1 MIRTTRL
8 ASLAAATVAAGSLLL
23 AAPADAGIIAYEGFD
38 YEPGTV
44 IGQDGGLGWGDVWQ
58 AEQFGSDADVTASAT
73 LEYEDALGQ
82 SLPVEGL
89 GVVIPRVSRGAGRDL
104 ANPVSSGVVWASF
117 LMHPTYDLTPEMED
131 TGEVDDEGNPILEP
145 TGEQILTVQRLH
157 VELGSL
163 QVGKFSNV
171 DEYGLVF
178 GSASDYSDV
187 VGWPDETNFFVV
199 RFDIGETSDDG
210 RIDLFMNP
218 NLGGDNEPS
227 LGDAD
232 ATLTGL
238 NSANMTLDRVNLI
251 AQAGVQVPESRG
263 YFDEIRVADNYHDV
277 TTFIPEPGSLALLG
291 VGLGLLAVRRR
302 KQA

>member
-23 AAPADAGIIAYEGFD
+23 AAPAEASLIAYEGFD
-38 YEPGTV
+38 YDEGTELV
-44 IGQDGGLGWGDVWQ
+44 GQGNGVGWADVWEQ
-58 AEQFGSDADVTASAT
+58 EQFGQDTTVTANAI

-82 SLPVEGL
+82 SLPRQAL
-89 GVVIPRVSRGAGRDL
+89 GAHITRVSRGAGRDL
-104 ANPVSSGVVWASF
+104 ANPVTSGVAWASF
-117 LMHPTYDLTPEMED
+117 LMHPTYNLTPEMED
-131 TGEVDDEGNPILEP
+131 TGEVDEEGNPILEP
-145 TGEQILTVQRLH
+145 TGEEILTNQRLH

-199 RFDIGETSDDG
+199 RFDIGEASDDG
-210 RIDLFMNP
+210 RIDLFLNP
-218 NLGGDNEPS
+218 NLGAANEPS

-238 NSANMTLDRVNLI
+238 NSANMTLDRVKLI
-251 AQAGVQVPESRG
+251 AQAGVAVDRSRG
-263 YFDEIRVADNYHDV
+263 FFDEIRVGESYGAV
-277 TTFIPEPGSLALLG
+277 AIPEPGSLALLG